1 MTVQG
6 RQGASYPAPEG
17 VILCTS
23 TTHPLNPYVG
33 MRIFET
39 DTGKELTFQSATT
52 GFTPPW
58 NTAWGEIVQPAKNL
72 ANQATISTIVDVT
85 TCTLTFTAVANRS
98 IEVIGRVLVQSTV
111 AADVATLSV
120 ANAASADLA
129 IARALLTT
137 VTTFV
142 NLPITHHETPA
153 AGSVTYKLRMVRT
166 AGTGTLTVAGG
177 GTGYGVISIKDVGP
191 NGNPV

>member
-6 RQGASYPAPEG
+6 RQGATFPAAEG

-23 TTHPLNPYVG
+23 TTHPPNPYVG
-33 MRIFET
+33 LRIFET
-39 DTGKELTFQSATT
+39 DTGKKLTFQSATT
-52 GFTPPW
+52 GYTPDW
-58 NTAWGEIVQPAKNL
+58 NVVWGAMAQPAKNL

-85 TCTLTFTAVANRS
+85 TCTITYTAVANRS

-111 AADVATLSV
+111 AADVATVSI
-120 ANAASADLA
+120 ANAAGADLA
-129 IARALLTT
+129 IARVLLTT

-142 NLPITHHETPA
+142 NVPITHYETPA
-153 AGSVTYKLRMVRT
+153 AGSVTYKLRIVRT

-177 GTGYGVISIKDVGP
+177 GTGYGVIAVNDLGP
-191 NGNPV
+191 NGVPV